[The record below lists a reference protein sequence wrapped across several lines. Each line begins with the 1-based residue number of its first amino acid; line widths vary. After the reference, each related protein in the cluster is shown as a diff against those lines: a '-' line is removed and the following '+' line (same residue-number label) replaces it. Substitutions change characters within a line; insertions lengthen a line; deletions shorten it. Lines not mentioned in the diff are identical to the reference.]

1 LNALYNECE
10 SAQSFLTSL
19 NQTLGELHSS
29 LVSTREHSESMNVEF
44 ESINQ
49 RIGEKLKNLN
59 TQTNKATSI
68 TELKQL
74 VENELRSLSAD
85 ILEKEQL
92 EQT

>member
-1 LNALYNECE
+1 MLNSNQLINE
-10 SAQSFLTSL
+10 
-19 NQTLGELHSS
+19 
-29 LVSTREHSESMNVEF
+29 LVK
-44 ESINQ
+44 I
-49 RIGEKLKNLN
+49 KNLN

-92 EQT
+92 EQKIAKF

>member
-1 LNALYNECE
+1 
-10 SAQSFLTSL
+10 
-19 NQTLGELHSS
+19 
-29 LVSTREHSESMNVEF
+29 MNVEF